1 MPSALSVVQY
11 CSMLFSIVQYCDLL
25 NAKRQKACK
34 GTTKNAHTQ
43 IFLEKNVFLDKNYA
57 YMDRIEQS
65 QQDCYPQR
73 YNCVAKCKNETT
85 NTIIAAYFLLL
96 IISYSLVIL

>member
-1 MPSALSVVQY
+1 
-11 CSMLFSIVQYCDLL
+11 
-25 NAKRQKACK
+25 
-34 GTTKNAHTQ
+34 
-43 IFLEKNVFLDKNYA
+43 
-57 YMDRIEQS
+57 MDRIEQS

-85 NTIIAAYFLLL
+85 NTIITPYFLLL

>member
-57 YMDRIEQS
+57 YGLHLTTVASGECANNSFEQS
-65 QQDCYPQR
+65 EIRMLSTQ
-73 YNCVAKCKNETT
+73 AE
-85 NTIIAAYFLLL
+85 
-96 IISYSLVIL
+96 